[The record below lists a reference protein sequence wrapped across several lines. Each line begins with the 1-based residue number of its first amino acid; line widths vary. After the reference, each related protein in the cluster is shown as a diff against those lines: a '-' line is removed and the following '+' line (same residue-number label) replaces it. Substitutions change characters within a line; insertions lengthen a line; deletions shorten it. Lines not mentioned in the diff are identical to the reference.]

1 MAERT
6 YIAIDLK
13 SFYASS
19 ECAELGF
26 DPLST
31 NLVVADQSRTDKTI
45 CLAVSPSLKA
55 YGLPGRARLFE
66 VKAKLKEVNAARR
79 AAAPGGALRGE
90 SYDANALA
98 ADPNLAAGVYIA
110 KPRMSHYLNA
120 SGKIYGIYLRYASA
134 DDIHV
139 YSIDEVFMDVTRY
152 LHAYG
157 KTPHE
162 LARDIVRAIYSE
174 TGITATAGI
183 GTNLYLAKVAMDI
196 VAKHMPAD
204 AEGVRIAQLDETS
217 YRRLLWGHRPLTDFW
232 RVGRG
237 YAKKLES
244 HGLMTMGDIARCSL
258 GRASDYYNED
268 LLYRLFGVNAELL
281 IDHAWGWEPC
291 TISDIKAY
299 KPAEHSVGAGQVL
312 TSVALFDAARL
323 IAKEM
328 AESLALDLVGKGLK
342 TNRVALAVGYD
353 TASLDPG
360 RLDVCAPDEVKR
372 AAQAAAA
379 AYTGPIG
386 TDYYGRRVPKAVS
399 GSIDLGGFTS
409 SSAKIRA
416 AIDGLFCR
424 LVDSR
429 LLVRRLNVTAL
440 DVATSAE
447 LEAGKRYEQP
457 DLFSAADG
465 SENGGARSG
474 LQERKSPGAVDEHS
488 EHAVQQTLL
497 DIKRKFG
504 KNSVIKAMDMFDGA
518 TGRQRNNQIG
528 GHAA

>member
-31 NLVVADQSRTDKTI
+31 HLVVADQSRTDKTI

-79 AAAPGGALRGE
+79 AAAPGGVLRGE
-90 SYDANALA
+90 SYDAKALA
-98 ADPNLAAGVYIA
+98 ANPNLAAGVYIA

-244 HGLMTMGDIARCSL
+244 YGLMTMGDIARCSL

-312 TSVALFDAARL
+312 TGVALFGTARL

-440 DVATSAE
+440 DVATSVE